1 MGSRAAGDRWEAV
14 ATVAELGER
23 QIHCVFVAGHPIVL
37 VALDG
42 VVSAVDGWCPH
53 RAAWLWEGRLQG
65 DSIRCPLHGFCYD
78 LRSGEVTWPRGWDPV
93 ATYDTRVEAG
103 VVYLRVS

>member
-42 VVSAVDGWCPH
+42 VVPAVDGWCPH
-53 RAAWLWEGRLQG
+53 RAAWLWEAGCRATPSAARSTASATICGPARRRGRGAGIQ
-65 DSIRCPLHGFCYD
+65 
-78 LRSGEVTWPRGWDPV
+78 WPP
-93 ATYDTRVEAG
+93 TRLAW
-103 VVYLRVS
+103 